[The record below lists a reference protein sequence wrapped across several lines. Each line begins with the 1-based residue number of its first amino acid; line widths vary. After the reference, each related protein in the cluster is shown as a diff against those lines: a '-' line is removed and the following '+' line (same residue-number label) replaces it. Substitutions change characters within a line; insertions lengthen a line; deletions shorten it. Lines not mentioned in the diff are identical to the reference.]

1 MEVKAFLRKMMKYR
15 QWNKLQETDDDY
27 RWLYEMFNPHDWKV
41 TLKSHNNLRALKLAK
56 TLKAISPVASSP
68 TYMYTRTLNN
78 RLCQACRSNA
88 LSQCLVRKCFRNKG
102 ETNISRYSTRTIFFF
117 KITHLEKKVWKCLNV
132 FLLRDHF
139 PSFIHLEL
147 IKWILSQN
155 IIADFSEQNC
165 ASTLHLTLPV
175 GMPSYFDSHLILRGL
190 QGKSRWNQLENKS
203 ISLCFKLLWKWDNRN
218 SFNFFIWKCSI

>member
-41 TLKSHNNLRALKLAK
+41 TLKSHNNLRALKLTK

-78 RLCQACRSNA
+78 RLWQACRSNA

-117 KITHLEKKVWKCLNV
+117 QNYAPWKESMKVLGCLFAARPFSLFYSPGTDKVNIIAEYYCRFFGTKLRIHIALNSSGRNA
-132 FLLRDHF
+132 FLLRF
-139 PSFIHLEL
+139 SFDLARITRKIEM
-147 IKWILSQN
+147 KPTW
-155 IIADFSEQNC
+155 EQE
-165 ASTLHLTLPV
+165 HLTLFQTL
-175 GMPSYFDSHLILRGL
+175 MKMR
-190 QGKSRWNQLENKS
+190 
-203 ISLCFKLLWKWDNRN
+203 
-218 SFNFFIWKCSI
+218 